1 MAEKIEKQHTFCR
14 ICESLCGLEIEKQG
28 NKIISIKPDK
38 DHVSTKGFACPKGLK
53 QHHIFNSPD
62 RLKYPMKRVGE
73 NWERISWDQAFKE
86 IGAKLKQLKVDF
98 DPDAIAMYVGTA
110 AGFGVLHPMFG
121 QGFMEGLGSKSLY
134 ASATQDCSNKFAVAN
149 EMYGFP
155 FTQPFPDLPNTNCLI
170 IVGANPIVSKWSFLQ
185 VPNPS
190 KHLKEMKARGAKLYV
205 VDPRYTETAKIAGGY
220 VAIKPGTDIFFY
232 LSFLN
237 ELIRVGGVNEEIVN
251 QYTEGFDELI
261 ALQKEWTPERTAEV
275 TGISAELLKQMV
287 KDYSKAD
294 GASLYCST
302 GVNMGYNGTMAFWI
316 QECINA
322 ISGNLDRAGGTLVS
336 KGLIDF
342 AKFGKKNGLLVREDR
357 SRIGNLKSVNDA
369 FPGGVLADEILTP
382 GDKQVKALFVTG
394 GNPLIT
400 MANSNK
406 MRKAF
411 QKLELLV
418 TLDVFPNETGSV
430 GHYMLPCT
438 NPLERPDLPFVF
450 PLMLGLQT
458 KPYIQA
464 TKAVLQPEHEQL
476 DEATIYM
483 NLAKHAD
490 VNMHGSKAGQL
501 FYETISRF
509 NSRGKSVQE
518 FPQEFMLNLLLRVM
532 RQKSFKSLLK
542 KVHGVKRQEHKN
554 DFLEKRIVTDNKKVN
569 LAPELLTKH
578 FGRVEIHF
586 KSEQE
591 NLDKGRLKLITK
603 RAVTTHNSWTHNY
616 EDFVDGGNHTNY
628 LYVHPEDAMRI
639 GVEDKQLVDVVT
651 ETGKVRL
658 PIKLLKDLQV
668 GTVALPHGWG
678 HQSSGLNVAKKT
690 KGVNVNILAADGP
703 DKIDPVSGMA
713 NLTGF
718 YVEVIPAKGEQ
729 AENSWSGLKEDE
741 LIIKS

>member
-1 MAEKIEKQHTFCR
+1 MEPKLEKQHTFCR
-14 ICESLCGLEIEKQG
+14 ICESLCGLEVEKQG

-38 DHVSTKGFACPKGLK
+38 DHVATAGFACPKGLK
-53 QHHIFNSPD
+53 QHHIFSSPD

-73 NWERISWDQAFKE
+73 KWERISWEQAFSE
-86 IGAKLKQLKVDF
+86 IGKKVKQLRSDF
-98 DPDAIAMYVGTA
+98 DPNSIAMYVGTA
-110 AGFGVLHPMFG
+110 AGFGVLHPMFA
-121 QGFMEGLGSKSLY
+121 QGFMEGIGSKSLY

-155 FTQPFPDLPNTNCLI
+155 FTQPFPDLPNVNCLI

-190 KHLKEMKARGAKLYV
+190 KHLKDMKARGAKLYV
-205 VDPRYTETAKIAGGY
+205 VDPRYTETAKIAGGH
-220 VAIKPGTDIFFY
+220 VAINPGTDIFFY

-237 ELIRVGGVNEEIVN
+237 ELIRINGIDNSVIDKH
-251 QYTEGFDELI
+251 TEGFEELLEI
-261 ALQKEWTPERTAEV
+261 QKEWTPEKTAEV
-275 TGISAELLKQMV
+275 TGISPDVLKEMV
-287 KDYSKAD
+287 KAYAEAD
-294 GASLYCST
+294 GAALYCST

-322 ISGNLDRAGGTLVS
+322 ISGNLDKKGGALVS

-342 AKFGKKNGLLVREDR
+342 AKFGKKNGLLVRSDR
-357 SRIGNLKSVNDA
+357 SRIGDFQSVNDA

-406 MRKAF
+406 LRKAF

-418 TLDVFPNETGSV
+418 SLDIFPNETASV

-438 NPLERPDLPFVF
+438 TPMERPDLPFVF

-458 KPYIQA
+458 KPYLQA
-464 TKAVLQPEHEQL
+464 TKAVVKPEHEQL

-483 NLAKHAD
+483 NLAKHAG

-509 NSRGKSVQE
+509 NKKGKSFNQ
-518 FPQEFMLNLLLRVM
+518 FPQEFMLNLLLRIM

-542 KVHGVKRQEHKN
+542 DMHGLQRQAHKD
-554 DFLEKRIVTDNKKVN
+554 DFLEKRIVTDSKKVR
-569 LAPELLTKH
+569 LAPEILVEQLP
-578 FGRVEIHF
+578 RVEAHF
-586 KSEQE
+586 TQE
-591 NLDKGRLKLITK
+591 LENKNKKRFKLISK

-616 EDFVDGGNHTNY
+616 EDFVDGGNYTNF
-628 LYVHPEDAMRI
+628 LYMHPEDAF
-639 GVEDKQLVDVVT
+639 ELNLQEKDLVDVAT
-651 ETGKVRL
+651 ETGAVRVPVRFLKELQRKV
-658 PIKLLKDLQV
+658 
-668 GTVALPHGWG
+668 VALPHGWG

-703 DKIDPVSGMA
+703 EKIDPVSGMA

-718 YVEVIPAKGEQ
+718 YVNITAASGDQVEH
-729 AENSWSGLKEDE
+729 SWSGLERDVLKVD
-741 LIIKS
+741 

>member
-1 MAEKIEKQHTFCR
+1 MEPKLEKQHTFCR
-14 ICESLCGLEIEKQG
+14 ICESLCGLEVEKQG
-28 NKIISIKPDK
+28 NKIVSIKPDK
-38 DHVSTKGFACPKGLK
+38 DHVATGGFACPKGLK

-62 RLKYPMKRVGE
+62 RLKYPMKRTEKG
-73 NWERISWDQAFKE
+73 WERISWEQAFSE
-86 IGAKLKQLKVDF
+86 IGAKIKQLKTDF

-220 VAIKPGTDIFFY
+220 VAIKPGTDVFFY

-237 ELIRVGGVNEEIVN
+237 ELIKIGGVDKKLIDD
-251 QYTEGFDELI
+251 YTEGYAELI
-261 ALQKEWTPERTAEV
+261 ELQKDWTPEKTEDV
-275 TGISAELLKQMV
+275 TGIPADLLKQMV
-287 KDYSKAD
+287 KDYSEAD
-294 GASLYCST
+294 GAALYCST

-322 ISGNLDRAGGTLVS
+322 ISGNLDRKGGTLVS

-382 GDKQVKALFVTG
+382 GKKQVKALIVTG

-406 MRKAF
+406 LRKAF

-418 TLDVFPNETGSV
+418 SLDVLPSETASI

-438 NPLERPDLPFVF
+438 TPLERPDLPFVF

-458 KPYIQA
+458 KPYVQA
-464 TKAVLQPEHEQL
+464 TKAVIQPEHEQM
-476 DEATIYM
+476 DEASIYL
-483 NLAKHAD
+483 NLAKASG

-509 NSRGKSVQE
+509 NSRGKSVKT

-542 KVHGVKRQEHKN
+542 DVHGLKRKDHKN
-554 DFLEKRIVTDNKKVN
+554 DFLEKRLVTENKKVN
-569 LAPELLTKH
+569 LAPDLLTGHLERIEKH
-578 FGRVEIHF
+578 FE
-586 KSEQE
+586 KEKE

-628 LYVHPEDAMRI
+628 LYMHPEDATKL
-639 GVEDKQLVDVVT
+639 GVADKQLVDVST
-651 ETGKVRL
+651 ETGTVRL
-658 PIKLLKDLQV
+658 PARLLKDLQI

-678 HQSSGLNVAKKT
+678 HQSSRLNVAKKT

-703 DKIDPVSGMA
+703 DKIDPISGMA

-718 YVEVIPAKGEQ
+718 YVEVKPAEGDQ
-729 AENSWSGLKEDE
+729 AEASWSGLEADKLE
-741 LIIKS
+741 IN